1 MPVKNAVVLFICSA
15 GLIADLGAQSAKVV
29 GTASERSGTPL
40 AGVRV
45 TVKVGDSQGP
55 VVDRVITNGKG
66 YYESKAALGPI
77 WVECEAVAESDATV
91 YSDNPV
97 HAQLKIDLKSNPGRQ
112 DCVFDPVTVADSYW
126 EKVAARIRTTAAH
139 SPNQGIVATKEWS
152 QIDGSNLPPV
162 LKRPQRMHWVR
173 SIGTPR
179 LAALVSQ
186 LTRKLTRQF
195 SGTQRLATRKR
206 LPRCLSQSE
215 TKFAPT
221 SRRSN
226 SSDPSRGLIRSG
238 FLADVAYAA
247 DQVVGG
253 VFAIGHADDF
263 DGRGLVVGTQD

>member
-126 EKVAARIRTTAAH
+126 ERWQQEFGRRQRT
-139 SPNQGIVATKEWS
+139 
-152 QIDGSNLPPV
+152 
-162 LKRPQRMHWVR
+162 
-173 SIGTPR
+173 
-179 LAALVSQ
+179 
-186 LTRKLTRQF
+186 
-195 SGTQRLATRKR
+195 
-206 LPRCLSQSE
+206 
-215 TKFAPT
+215 APT
-221 SRRSN
+221 RGSWPRRSG
-226 SSDPSRGLIRSG
+226 RRSTAPI
-238 FLADVAYAA
+238 FP
-247 DQVVGG
+247 Q
-253 VFAIGHADDF
+253 F
-263 DGRGLVVGTQD
+263 

>member
-152 QIDGSNLPPV
+152 QIDGSNLPPSSKAAAAHALGKIDWNSAISSTSFAAYSKV
-162 LKRPQRMHWVR
+162 DPSILRNAEAGDPKALASLPQ
-173 SIGTPR
+173 SIGNEVR
-179 LAALVSQ
+179 
-186 LTRKLTRQF
+186 
-195 SGTQRLATRKR
+195 
-206 LPRCLSQSE
+206 
-215 TKFAPT
+215 
-221 SRRSN
+221 
-226 SSDPSRGLIRSG
+226 
-238 FLADVAYAA
+238 AYK
-247 DQVVGG
+247 QEK
-253 VFAIGHADDF
+253 
-263 DGRGLVVGTQD
+263 Q